1 VINVTLFIIVIL
13 FFQLFN
19 FYLWDYSKFSI
30 IREKRFHLD
39 IQLQIEDIIEKKGS
53 DFELSKLFKAYIKE
67 YKTSLPQLFEKN
79 QGKDFLVKHT
89 RKLDSIISLMY
100 KTILR
105 RLFGNYMPMRSA
117 IPIAIVA
124 LGSYGREQLCVHSDI
139 DLLIV
144 YEEVEG
150 FNTQLII
157 EKLFYLALDSGLK
170 LGHRVHNVT
179 DLFHSANEDITIR
192 TALMESRFITGA
204 PFAWQATQKELTK
217 IRLYNQKE
225 FILAKVEEAQVRRKK
240 YPNSMQPNIKESV
253 GGLRDTQLLYWIA
266 QTIYGVRN
274 LKELGH
280 KLFSEEE
287 YREYRVAIELLFR
300 VRSALHLIANKQE
313 DRLLLEYM
321 PQVTQ
326 LLGFQDDKKMASKVL
341 QAQWRI
347 NNFTQIFTKK
357 MVRPYI
363 VDMNYVREVK
373 KHRLSQ
379 GIYEYNSRLF
389 ASYNLKYRS
398 INFLLELLVSLDDKF
413 YHFDAGILNQF
424 TYTKISHPLTK
435 KTYGLLKELFKR
447 EHSYSFFKL
456 FYDAGILHK
465 LFANFRK
472 VLHLPQFDGYHH
484 YPVDIHS
491 LKSVEALENIKEP
504 FIQQLCNELNEEERV
519 LLKIVTLFHDTGKGR
534 KQDHSEVGAK
544 LIVAFAQH
552 IKLKEESI
560 ERAVTLIKQ
569 HVTMSSVAFKENIHN
584 EKTLYKFMSNIK
596 DSKNLKLLYIL
607 TYADIN
613 GVGGDTY
620 NSFNSKLLY
629 DLYINALEI
638 AQNSD
643 RITDASKRLN
653 IEKRV
658 KNLEEFKALGRVL
671 QKKIL
676 TVESNL
682 FFFKH
687 TPKDILKIAKKA
699 KEVKEYNF
707 TISTEGSLSI
717 EIYRKIPL
725 NIGYLLATLNRL
737 DVGSMEIFTLFND
750 IKYFKISFTKNIEEY
765 ELEYITDVVENAF
778 DMDRNLKLK
787 SINIKREEIDIDC
800 EHSLVHAE
808 LKINTTNQ
816 LGLLAYVMHIFEE
829 LDINIVTAKIHSSKY
844 KVRDSFLMEKRDNIC
859 ENIENI
865 YKLLVNNDL

>member
-1 VINVTLFIIVIL
+1 M
-13 FFQLFN
+13 
-19 FYLWDYSKFSI
+19 
-30 IREKRFHLD
+30 D
-39 IQLQIEDIIEKKGS
+39 IQLQIENIIENRSS
-53 DFELSKLFKAYIKE
+53 DFELSKLFKTYIKE
-67 YKTSLPQLFEKN
+67 YKTSLPKLFEMS

-105 RLFGNYMPMRSA
+105 RLFGNYIPMRNS

-144 YEEVEG
+144 YEDVEG
-150 FNTQLII
+150 FNTQIII

-170 LGHRVHNVT
+170 LGHRVHET
-179 DLFHSANEDITIR
+179 KDLFSSANKDITIR
-192 TALMESRFITGA
+192 TALMESRLIIGSNFT
-204 PFAWQATQKELTK
+204 WQATQKELNK
-217 IRLYNQKE
+217 IRVHNQKE
-225 FILAKVEEAQVRRKK
+225 FILAKVEEAQKRRKK
-240 YPNSMQPNIKESV
+240 YPTSMQPNIKESV
-253 GGLRDTQLLYWIA
+253 GGLRDTQLTFWIA
-266 QTIYGVRN
+266 QTIYGVSA
-274 LKELGH
+274 LKELAH

-287 YREYRVAIELLFR
+287 YREYRIAIELLYR

-326 LLGFQDDKKMASKVL
+326 MLGFKDDKKMASKVL

-347 NNFTQIFTKK
+347 SNFTQIFTKK

-363 VDMNYVREVK
+363 TDMSFATKLKQN
-373 KHRLSQ
+373 RLAK
-379 GIYEYNSRLF
+379 GIYEYDSRIY
-389 ASYNLKYRS
+389 ASFNLKYQP
-398 INFLLELLVSLDDKF
+398 INSLLEVLISLEDKF
-413 YHFDAGILNQF
+413 YHFDAGFLNQF
-424 TYTKISHPLTK
+424 TYTNISHPLNQ
-435 KTYGLLKELFKR
+435 KTYTLLKELFKK
-447 EHSYSFFKL
+447 HHAYCFFKL
-456 FYDAGILHK
+456 FYDAGVLHK

-504 FIQQLCNELNEEERV
+504 FIQELCTELNEEERV

-544 LIVAFAQH
+544 LIVAFTKH
-552 IKLKEESI
+552 IKLKEESV

-584 EKTLYKFMSNIK
+584 EKTLYKFMAK
-596 DSKNLKLLYIL
+596 VGDGKNLKLLYIL

-629 DLYINALEI
+629 DLYINAIEI

-643 RITDASKRLN
+643 RITDAIKRLN
-653 IEKRV
+653 IERRV
-658 KNLEEFKALGRVL
+658 ENLDAFKSLGRVL

-676 TVESNL
+676 TVESNM

-687 TPKDILKIAKKA
+687 TPKDIVDIALKA
-699 KEVKEYNF
+699 KEVKEYSF
-707 TISTEGSLSI
+707 SISNDGALSI

-737 DVGSMEIFTLFND
+737 DVGSMEIFTLFNNV
-750 IKYFKISFTKNIEEY
+750 KYFKIEFTKNIDNSELPYIEE
-765 ELEYITDVVENAF
+765 VVENAF
-778 DMDRNLKLK
+778 DMSKNVKLK
-787 SINIKREEIDIDC
+787 EISIKKDEITIDYD
-800 EHSLVHAE
+800 HSLVHAE
-808 LKINTTNQ
+808 IKINTTNQ
-816 LGLLAYVMHIFEE
+816 LGLLAYVMNSFEE

-844 KVRDSFLMEKRDNIC
+844 RVRDSFLMEKKSDSYANID
-859 ENIENI
+859 EI
-865 YKLLVNNDL
+865 YKLLVNHE